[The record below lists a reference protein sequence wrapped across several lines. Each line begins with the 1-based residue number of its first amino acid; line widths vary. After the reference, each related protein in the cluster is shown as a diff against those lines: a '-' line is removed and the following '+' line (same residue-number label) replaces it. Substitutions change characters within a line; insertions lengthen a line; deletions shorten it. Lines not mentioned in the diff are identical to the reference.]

1 MSNYPPG
8 AANDPRAPYNE
19 PLTKYAKIVAEVSVD
34 IGTMVDVYVELD
46 EDGYPDMEELR
57 EAVVQVL
64 LNKFKIEHP
73 DIISG
78 VNIWDWRFR

>member
-57 EAVVQVL
+57 EARGATVHGVAKSSCCSSSPKQV
-64 LNKFKIEHP
+64 
-73 DIISG
+73 
-78 VNIWDWRFR
+78 

>member
-8 AANDPRAPYNE
+8 AANDSNAPYNE
-19 PLTKYAKIVAEVSVD
+19 PLTKYAKVRAEVTVD

-73 DIISG
+73 DVISG